1 MATPIHSWF
10 GYIACLRGSHNL
22 AVHTCTRS
30 IIAFHAS
37 RATHQNAKLLEV
49 PNVS

>member
-1 MATPIHSWF
+1 MGTPIHSLF

-30 IIAFHAS
+30 IIAFRVP
-37 RATHQNAKLLEV
+37 RATHQNSKLLEV